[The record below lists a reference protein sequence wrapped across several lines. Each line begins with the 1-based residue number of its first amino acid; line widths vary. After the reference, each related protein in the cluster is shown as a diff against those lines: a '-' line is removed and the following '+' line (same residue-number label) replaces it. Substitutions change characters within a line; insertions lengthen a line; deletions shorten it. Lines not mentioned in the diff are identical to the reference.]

1 MLGTGNNQG
10 NHVSQNNHSLR
21 QSRQQLSWEFNILVS
36 HFTYYLL
43 TKPFSIY
50 RSSAGSGKTRTLAK
64 EYLKLALEHRGYY
77 FRHILAVTFTNKS
90 TQEMK
95 DRILAYLDDFANG
108 RKNELADE
116 LKRELHQD
124 DNTFQERSRDVQREI
139 LHNYSQFSISTID
152 AFFQKVIRSFTR
164 EAGLMGDYRLEV
176 EQDLVLEEVIDELID
191 ELGNN
196 KELTEWVVEFAKEN
210 LENERAWDVRQNL
223 REFAEQIF
231 REEFKTIEDDV
242 INETNDHDFFN
253 NLKNDVKQIR
263 FGFIRYIAG
272 RAKAALSIIREN
284 NLTADDFKYGGGIFN
299 FFSKASAI
307 VKVSDFDEQEKGK
320 RSVGDYLKSSN
331 WPDKDTQRKNL
342 VLQLAEQKLLP
353 ILIEINSYWNDQYT
367 KSLSAELV
375 LNNFYSFGLIADI
388 SRKLKEYKE
397 KNNLMLLADAPKFLN
412 GVIQDSDTPFIYEK
426 VGSFYRNFLI
436 DEFQDTSGYQWKNF
450 LPLLTNSLDQG
461 NRSIVVG
468 DVKQAVYRWRGGDLN
483 LLQQEV
489 EQQIGKD
496 RVDVVELGTNYRSA
510 SCIVDFNNMLFK
522 SAASLVAQ
530 KTNGVLPTE
539 AFKDVAQ
546 KGVKQEE
553 GFVQVQFIKEEL
565 KEDNWKELALEQV
578 PLHLEQ
584 LQLLGIKLSD
594 IAILVR
600 KNDEGQKVAA
610 YLLNYKNSDKANP
623 NCLYDVISNESLRLD
638 GAASVNVLL
647 GALRYL
653 QNPEDSIA
661 RAQLSY
667 EFARLKEPN
676 RELTEVFTVANQV
689 FFEGHL
695 PPAFSKSKAW
705 LKKLPLFELTE
716 TLIEFFKI
724 GEEKGELA
732 YLQAFQD
739 IVLDFYSRERNDLG
753 AFLEWWESN
762 KHKKSLRVSGEVNAV
777 QIVTVHKSKGLQ
789 FKYVL
794 IPFCSWSLDHEQFR
808 EPLLWVKSEKSPFQ
822 QAGFLPIK
830 YSNKLKDSYFSS
842 YYEQEFIRTYLDN
855 LNLLYVACTR
865 AEQGLFITA
874 PHPENRNRRESVAKL
889 IFESISTD
897 PELQKH
903 WNENTLQWKVGELA
917 SPPGEKKGKT
927 SSLQLKSYS
936 ASHWR
941 DKLIIKRSS
950 TSFFEKPEDVSREK
964 ILYGL
969 HMHAVLSRICYAT
982 EISVALD
989 LIVAEGLIKEAER
1002 EPLLKQLDSLLSQ
1015 PKVTDWFSNAWD
1027 VRTEVPILLPGGEE
1041 SRIDRLM
1048 VKGKK
1053 AIVVD
1058 FKTGERNKRDLQQV
1072 LDYVNILHQMNF
1084 TDVEGYVLYLRD
1096 MEVVSALTEGKR
1108 KVKNRKD
1115 EKQLGLG
1122 F

>member
-1 MLGTGNNQG
+1 
-10 NHVSQNNHSLR
+10 
-21 QSRQQLSWEFNILVS
+21 
-36 HFTYYLL
+36 
-43 TKPFSIY
+43 
-50 RSSAGSGKTRTLAK
+50 
-64 EYLKLALEHRGYY
+64 
-77 FRHILAVTFTNKS
+77 
-90 TQEMK
+90 MK
-95 DRILAYLDDFANG
+95 DRILDYLDDFANG

-116 LKRELHQD
+116 LKKELRQD
-124 DNTFQERSRDVQREI
+124 DSTFQERSRDVQREI

-176 EQDLVLEEVIDELID
+176 EQDLVLEEVIDDLID

-210 LENERAWDVRQNL
+210 LENERAWDIRQNL

-231 REEFKTIEDDV
+231 REEFKVIEDAV
-242 INETNDHDFFN
+242 INETNDHNFFKE
-253 NLKNDVKQIR
+253 LKTKLWQTKNS
-263 FGFIRYIAG
+263 FIGKVSKPA
-272 RAKAALSIIREN
+272 AEALSIIQGYNWDPSEISYGRNSGLITFFEMFATEKRLKEYKN
-284 NLTADDFKYGGGIFN
+284 PSDRMRSYFTVAEKWPSKTTSRSNEIKQAAKDKLIPILEELTALYD
-299 FFSKASAI
+299 
-307 VKVSDFDEQEKGK
+307 
-320 RSVGDYLKSSN
+320 
-331 WPDKDTQRKNL
+331 QRF
-342 VLQLAEQKLLP
+342 E
-353 ILIEINSYWNDQYT
+353 
-367 KSLSAELV
+367 KSLSAELA

-388 SRKLKEYKE
+388 SRKLKEHKDQ
-397 KNNLMLLADAPKFLN
+397 NNLMLLADAPKFLN

-483 LLQQEV
+483 LLQQQV

-496 RVDVVELGTNYRSA
+496 RVEVVELGTNYRSA

-522 SAASLVAQ
+522 SASTLVAQ
-530 KTNGVLPTE
+530 KTNGALPNE

-546 KGVKQEE
+546 KGVKKDE
-553 GFVQVQFIKEEL
+553 GFVQIQFIKEEL
-565 KEDNWKELALEQV
+565 KEENWKEMALEKV
-578 PLHLEQ
+578 PLQLEQ

-623 NCLYDVISNESLRLD
+623 ACQYDVISNESLRLD
-638 GAASVNVLL
+638 GAASVNILL
-647 GALRYL
+647 GAMRYL
-653 QNPEDSIA
+653 QNPEDAIA

-667 EFARLKEPN
+667 EFARLKEPS
-676 RELTEVFTVANQV
+676 RALTEVFTVSNQV
-689 FFEGHL
+689 FFENNL
-695 PPAFSKSKAW
+695 PPTFSKSKAW

-716 TLIEFFKI
+716 TLIEIFKV

-739 IVLDFYSRERNDLG
+739 VVLEFYSRERNDLG
-753 AFLEWWESN
+753 AFLEWWEDN
-762 KHKKSLRVSGEVNAV
+762 KHKKSLQISGEVNAV

-794 IPFCSWSLDHEQFR
+794 IPFCSWNMDHDMFR
-808 EPLLWVKSEKSPFQ
+808 EPLLWVNSEKPPFQ
-822 QAGFLPIK
+822 DAGFLPIK
-830 YSNKLKDSYFSS
+830 YSSKLKESYFGLF
-842 YYEQEFIRTYLDN
+842 YEEEYIRSYLDN

-874 PHPENRNRRESVAKL
+874 PHPKNRNQNYSVARVMH
-889 IFESISTD
+889 ESIAAD
-897 PELQKH
+897 IELQKN
-903 WNENTLQWKVGELA
+903 WNEGTQVWKIGTLVP
-917 SPPGEKKGKT
+917 SVGEKKEK
-927 SSLQLKSYS
+927 SSALELKNYPVSR
-936 ASHWR
+936 WR
-941 DKLIIKRSS
+941 DKLVIKRSA
-950 TSFFEKPEDVSREK
+950 TSFFEKPEDVSQEK

-969 HMHAVLSRICYAT
+969 HMHAVLSRIRYAT
-982 EISVALD
+982 EITAALN
-989 LIVAEGLIKEAER
+989 LIVAEGLITESEKD
-1002 EPLLKQLDSLLSQ
+1002 PLSKQLDLLLSQ
-1015 PKVTDWFSNAWD
+1015 SQIKDWFSNAWD

-1048 VKGKK
+1048 VKEKK

-1058 FKTGERNKRDLQQV
+1058 FKTGERNKRDQQQV
-1072 LDYVNILHQMNF
+1072 LDYVSILRQMNF
-1084 TDVEGYVLYLRD
+1084 VDVEGYVLYLRD
-1096 MEVVSALTEGKR
+1096 MEVINVSEQKVKATKR
-1108 KVKNRKD
+1108 KEDKD
-1115 EKQLGLG
+1115 QLGLG

>member
-1 MLGTGNNQG
+1 M
-10 NHVSQNNHSLR
+10 
-21 QSRQQLSWEFNILVS
+21 
-36 HFTYYLL
+36 
-43 TKPFSIY
+43 TKAFSIY

-95 DRILAYLDDFANG
+95 DRILFYLDEFANG
-108 RKNELADE
+108 RKNDLTDE
-116 LKRELHQD
+116 LKNELRLD

-152 AFFQKVIRSFTR
+152 AFFQKIIRSFTR

-176 EQDLVLEEVIDELID
+176 EQDLVLEEVVDELID
-191 ELGNN
+191 ELGSN
-196 KELTEWVVEFAKEN
+196 KELTDWVVEFAKEN
-210 LENERAWDVRQNL
+210 LENERAWDVRLNL

-231 REEFKTIEDDV
+231 REEFKVIEDDV
-242 INETNDHDFFN
+242 IKETNDH
-253 NLKNDVKQIR
+253 
-263 FGFIRYIAG
+263 
-272 RAKAALSIIREN
+272 
-284 NLTADDFKYGGGIFN
+284 N
-299 FFSKASAI
+299 FFKELKSKLWQTKNAFI
-307 VKVSDFDEQEKGK
+307 GKVSKPALEALKIMEEKGWDPSEISFGK
-320 RSVGDYLKSSN
+320 NSGLITFFKMFAAEKKLKEFKEPSERMRSYFTIPEK
-331 WPDKDTQRKNL
+331 WPSKTTSRAPEIKQTAKDKL
-342 VLQLAEQKLLP
+342 IP
-353 ILIEINSYWNDQYT
+353 ILEELT
-367 KSLSAELV
+367 KLYDKHFEQSLSAELA

-397 KNNLMLLADAPKFLN
+397 QNNLMLLADAPKFLN

-483 LLQQEV
+483 LLQQEI
-489 EQQIGKD
+489 EQQIGKE
-496 RVDVVELGTNYRSA
+496 RVDVIELGTNYRSA
-510 SCIVDFNNMLFK
+510 SRIVSFNNMLFK
-522 SAASLVAQ
+522 TAASLVAQ
-530 KTNGVLPTE
+530 KTNGALPTD

-546 KGVKQEE
+546 KGVKKEE
-553 GFVQVQFIKEEL
+553 GFVQIQFIKEQQ
-565 KEDNWKELALEQV
+565 KEDSWKELALEQI
-578 PLHLEQ
+578 PLQLEQ
-584 LQLLGIKLSD
+584 LQLLGVKLSE

-610 YLLNYKNSDKANP
+610 YLLNYKNSDKANSK
-623 NCLYDVISNESLRLD
+623 CLYDVISNESLRLD

-647 GALRYL
+647 GAMRYL
-653 QNPEDSIA
+653 QNPEDAIA

-667 EFARLKEPN
+667 EFARVKEPN
-676 RELTEVFTVANQV
+676 RELTEVFMVANQV
-689 FFEGHL
+689 FFESNL

-716 TLIEFFKI
+716 TLIEIFKV
-724 GEEKGELA
+724 GEEIGELA

-739 IVLDFYSRERNDLG
+739 VVLDFYTRERNDLG
-753 AFLEWWESN
+753 AFLEWWEDN
-762 KHKKSLRVSGEVNAV
+762 KHKKSLQISGEVNAV

-794 IPFCSWSLDHEQFR
+794 IPFCSWNLDHEMFR
-808 EPLLWVKSEKSPFQ
+808 EPLLWVKSDKSPFQ

-830 YSNKLKDSYFSS
+830 YSSKLKESYFSS
-842 YYEQEFIRTYLDN
+842 YYEQELIRTYLDN

-874 PHPENRNRRESVAKL
+874 PHPKNRNQKESVAKL
-889 IFESISTD
+889 LFESIGSD
-897 PELQKH
+897 FELQKH
-903 WNENTLQWKVGELA
+903 WNENAQQWKTGELVA
-917 SPPGEKKGKT
+917 SSDEKREKI
-927 SSLQLKSYS
+927 SSLQLKNYPVST
-936 ASHWR
+936 WR

-950 TSFFEKPEDVSREK
+950 ASFFEKQEDVSQEK

-969 HMHAVLSRICYAT
+969 HMHSVLSRIRYAT
-982 EISVALD
+982 EIADALD
-989 LIVAEGLIKEAER
+989 LIVAEGLIIESEK
-1002 EPLLKQLDSLLSQ
+1002 EPLQKQLNSLLSQ
-1015 PKVTDWFSNAWD
+1015 SQITDWFSNAWE
-1027 VRTEVPILLPGGEE
+1027 VRTEVPILLPGGDE

-1048 VKGKK
+1048 VKSKK

-1058 FKTGERNKRDLQQV
+1058 FKTGERNKRDLLQV
-1072 LDYVNILHQMNF
+1072 SDYVNILHQMNF
-1084 TDVEGYVLYLRD
+1084 AEVEGYVLYLRD
-1096 MEVVSALTEGKR
+1096 MEVVNVAEQKVKSAKR
-1108 KVKNRKD
+1108 KENRD
-1115 EKQLGLG
+1115 QLGLE

>member
-1 MLGTGNNQG
+1 M
-10 NHVSQNNHSLR
+10 
-21 QSRQQLSWEFNILVS
+21 
-36 HFTYYLL
+36 

-64 EYLKLALEHRGYY
+64 EYLKLALQHRGYY

-116 LKRELHQD
+116 LKKELGQD
-124 DNTFQERSRDVQREI
+124 DNTFQERSQDVQREI

-176 EQDLVLEEVIDELID
+176 EQDLVLEEVIDDLID
-191 ELGNN
+191 ELGSN
-196 KELTEWVVEFAKEN
+196 KELTEWVVEFAREN

-231 REEFKTIEDDV
+231 KEEFKVIEDDI
-242 INETNDHDFFN
+242 INETNDH
-253 NLKNDVKQIR
+253 
-263 FGFIRYIAG
+263 
-272 RAKAALSIIREN
+272 
-284 NLTADDFKYGGGIFN
+284 N
-299 FFSKASAI
+299 FFQDLKSKLWQTKNFFI
-307 VKVSDFDEQEKGK
+307 GKVSKSATEALTIFRAQGWDISEISYGRGSGLITFFEMFANEKRLK
-320 RSVGDYLKSSN
+320 EYKNPSDRMRSYFTVPEK
-331 WPDKDTQRKNL
+331 WPSKTTSRA
-342 VLQLAEQKLLP
+342 AEIKQTAKEKLIP
-353 ILIEINSYWNDQYT
+353 ILNELVEMYDKYYT
-367 KSLSAELV
+367 QSLSADLA
-375 LNNFYSFGLIADI
+375 LSNFYSFGLIADI

-397 KNNLMLLADAPKFLN
+397 QNNLMLLADAPKFLN

-483 LLQQEV
+483 LLQ
-489 EQQIGKD
+489 EQIQKQIGPD
-496 RVDVVELGTNYRSA
+496 RVNMIELDTNFRSA
-510 SCIVDFNNMLFK
+510 SHIVDFNNKLFK
-522 SAASLVAQ
+522 SASALVAQ
-530 KTNGVLPTE
+530 KTNGELPVD

-546 KGVKQEE
+546 KGVKKEE
-553 GFVQVQFIKEEL
+553 GFVQVQFIREEA
-565 KEDNWKELALEQV
+565 KEDQPGSKLSNWKEQALEQV
-578 PLHLEQ
+578 S
-584 LQLLGIKLSD
+584 LQLEHLQSLGVKLSD

-600 KNDEGQKVAA
+600 KNMEGQEIAS
-610 YLLNYKNSDKANP
+610 YLLNYANSEKARP
-623 NCLYDVISNESLRLD
+623 DCRYDVISNESLRLD

-647 GALRYL
+647 GAMRYL
-653 QNPEDSIA
+653 QNPDDSIA
-661 RAQLSY
+661 RAQLGY

-676 RELTEVFTVANQV
+676 RELTDVFTVANQV
-689 FFEGHL
+689 IFENNL
-695 PPAFSKSKAW
+695 PQSFAKSKAW

-716 TLIEFFKI
+716 TLIEIFKI

-739 IVLDFYSRERNDLG
+739 LVLEFYSRERNDLG
-753 AFLEWWESN
+753 AFLEWWENN
-762 KHKKSLRVSGEVNAV
+762 KFKKSLQVSGEVNAV

-794 IPFCSWSLDHEQFR
+794 IPFCSWNLDHEFSK
-808 EPLLWVKSEKSPFQ
+808 EPLLWVKSEKNPFQ
-822 QAGFLPIK
+822 QAGYLPIK
-830 YSNKLKDSYFSS
+830 YSSKVEESYFSDF
-842 YYEQEFIRTYLDN
+842 YKEEFVRAYLDN

-874 PHPENRNRRESVAKL
+874 PHPKNRNQRESVSKL
-889 IFESISTD
+889 IFESIVAD
-897 PELQKH
+897 IELQKN
-903 WNENTLQWKVGELA
+903 WRESELQWRAGELKPA
-917 SPPGEKKGKT
+917 GEKKKAND
-927 SSLQLKSYS
+927 SSIELSNYP
-936 ASHWR
+936 ASRWR

-950 TSFFEKPEDVSREK
+950 SSFFETPEEISQEK
-964 ILYGL
+964 IRYGL
-969 HMHAVLSRICYAT
+969 HMHAVLSRIRYAD
-982 EISVALD
+982 EIAETMKH
-989 LIVAEGLIKEAER
+989 IVAEGLITESEK
-1002 EPLLKQLDSLLSQ
+1002 EPLLAQLEVLFSQ
-1015 PKVTDWFSNAWD
+1015 QQIKDWFSNSWQ
-1027 VRTEVPILLPGGEE
+1027 VRTEVPVLLPEGDE

-1048 VKGKK
+1048 VKDTK

-1058 FKTGERNKRDLQQV
+1058 FKTGERSKQDQQQV
-1072 LDYVNILHQMNF
+1072 LDYINILRQMNF
-1084 TDVEGYVLYLRD
+1084 TDVEGYVLYLRE
-1096 MEVVSALTEGKR
+1096 MEVINVTGQ
-1108 KVKNRKD
+1108 KVKVSKKKEDKD
-1115 EKQLGLG
+1115 QLGLG

>member
-1 MLGTGNNQG
+1 MA
-10 NHVSQNNHSLR
+10 
-21 QSRQQLSWEFNILVS
+21 
-36 HFTYYLL
+36 
-43 TKPFSIY
+43 KPFSIY

-116 LKRELHQD
+116 LKKELRQD

-164 EAGLMGDYRLEV
+164 EAGLMGDYKLEV

-191 ELGNN
+191 ELGSN

-231 REEFKTIEDDV
+231 REEFKVIEDDV
-242 INETNDHDFFN
+242 INETNDH
-253 NLKNDVKQIR
+253 
-263 FGFIRYIAG
+263 
-272 RAKAALSIIREN
+272 
-284 NLTADDFKYGGGIFN
+284 N
-299 FFSKASAI
+299 FFRELKSNLWQTKNFFLG
-307 VKVSDFDEQEKGK
+307 KVSKSSTEALKIIEEKGWDPSEISFGKNSGLATFFKMFASEK
-320 RSVGDYLKSSN
+320 RLKEYKEPSERMRSYFTVPEK
-331 WPDKDTQRKNL
+331 WPSKTTARSIEIKQTAKEKL
-342 VLQLAEQKLLP
+342 IPVLKE
-353 ILIEINSYWNDQYT
+353 LIETYDKYFEQ
-367 KSLSAELV
+367 SLSAELA

-397 KNNLMLLADAPKFLN
+397 QNNLMLLADAPKFLN

-489 EQQIGKD
+489 EQQIGKN
-496 RVDVVELGTNYRSA
+496 RVDVIELGTNYRSA
-510 SCIVDFNNMLFK
+510 SRIVDFNNLLFK

-530 KTNGVLPTE
+530 KTNGVLPSD

-546 KGVKQEE
+546 KGVKEEE
-553 GFVQVQFIKEEL
+553 GFVQVQFIKEEV
-565 KEDNWKELALEQV
+565 KEDLPAGRQSNWKELALALI
-578 PLHLEQ
+578 PLQLEQ
-584 LQLLGIKLSD
+584 LQSIDVKLSD

-600 KNDEGQKVAA
+600 KNQEGQEIAT
-610 YLLNYKNSDKANP
+610 YLLNYTNSEKAKP
-623 NCLYDVISNESLRLD
+623 NCQYDVISNESLRLD
-638 GAASVNVLL
+638 GASSVNVLL
-647 GALRYL
+647 GAMRYL

-661 RAQLSY
+661 RAQLGY
-667 EFARLKEPN
+667 EFARLKEPD
-676 RELTEVFTVANQV
+676 RELTEVFAVANQV
-689 FFEGHL
+689 FFESNL

-716 TLIEFFKI
+716 TLIEIFKI
-724 GEEKGELA
+724 GDEKGELA

-739 IVLDFYSRERNDLG
+739 LVLDFYSRERNDLG
-753 AFLEWWESN
+753 AFLEWWEDN
-762 KHKKSLRVSGEVNAV
+762 KYKKSLQVSGEVNAV

-794 IPFCSWSLDHEQFR
+794 IPFCSWNLDHEMFR
-808 EPLLWVKSEKSPFQ
+808 EPLLWVKSEKHPFQ
-822 QAGFLPIK
+822 QAGYLPIK
-830 YSNKLKDSYFSS
+830 YSSKLKESYFSEF
-842 YYEQEFIRTYLDN
+842 YEKEFVRTYLDN

-865 AEQGLFITA
+865 AEHGLFIMA
-874 PHPENRNRRESVAKL
+874 PHPKNRNQRESVGKL
-889 IFESISTD
+889 IFESIGSD
-897 PELQKH
+897 LELQKH
-903 WNENTLQWKVGELA
+903 WSESTLQWKVGEL
-917 SPPGEKKGKT
+917 T
-927 SSLQLKSYS
+927 SSFDERKENGSTVELQNYP
-936 ASHWR
+936 ASRWR

-950 TSFFEKPEDVSREK
+950 ASFFEKPEEISQEK
-964 ILYGL
+964 IRYGL
-969 HMHAVLSRICYAT
+969 HMHAVLSRIHHAI
-982 EISVALD
+982 EISEALN
-989 LIVAEGLIKEAER
+989 LIVGEGLITESEK
-1002 EPLLKQLDSLLSQ
+1002 EPLTKQLDALLGQ
-1015 PKVTDWFSNAWD
+1015 PQIKDWFSSAWE

-1048 VKGKK
+1048 VNGKK

-1058 FKTGERNKRDLQQV
+1058 FKTGERNKRDQQQV
-1072 LDYVNILHQMNF
+1072 LDYMNILRQMNF
-1084 TDVEGYVLYLRD
+1084 TEVEGYVLYLRD
-1096 MEVVSALTEGKR
+1096 MEVVNVAEQKIKTSKR
-1108 KVKNRKD
+1108 KEDKD
-1115 EKQLGLG
+1115 QLSLG
-1122 F
+1122 I